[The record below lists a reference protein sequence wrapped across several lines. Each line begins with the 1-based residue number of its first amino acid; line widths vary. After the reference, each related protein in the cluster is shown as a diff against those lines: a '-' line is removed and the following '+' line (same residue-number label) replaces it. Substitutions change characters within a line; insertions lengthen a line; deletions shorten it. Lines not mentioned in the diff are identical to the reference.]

1 MIQRIFYPGRFRL
14 STLLTVVMNDVPQL
28 YRSQKFAAIKSVQ
41 LEDSETLAF
50 IISEVLITCLKWT
63 ADMITE
69 SLIHVNLSS
78 ASISPKTLQMQS
90 EGRVFLLFIELC
102 QRRSEVCEGLT
113 AGSLQYP
120 KLLMTR
126 DSSSDVLTI
135 GVAKKSLGFMVA
147 NVSTESA
154 PPVDKLINL
163 TTQLEIGEKALHMVT
178 SALQTVEHQCTDI
191 DLCLQQSFHHNCD
204 INDANSSWLSR
215 RIRELASSIQSISPA
230 IIDFMQSSMLSFDR
244 NGDMNDSRSSE
255 CARIWL
261 TACFRDELNIE
272 WGGIWPSNS
281 STAPLTHVQATSNK
295 EFSLQGLHTV
305 SHLARSEILR
315 LYSQAR
321 SRAVLFSILT
331 SAGGSLHPS
340 LSGLITEELLPQ
352 VCTVLLS
359 LHS

>member
-1 MIQRIFYPGRFRL
+1 
-14 STLLTVVMNDVPQL
+14 VPQP
-28 YRSQKFAAIKSVQ
+28 YRSQKFATIKSEQ

-50 IISEVLITCLKWT
+50 IICEVLSTCLKWT

-69 SLIHVNLSS
+69 SLISNSS
-78 ASISPKTLQMQS
+78 NASLSPKTFQMQS

-102 QRRSEVCEGLT
+102 QRRSEVSEGLT

-120 KLLMTR
+120 KLMTG

-135 GVAKKSLGFMVA
+135 GIAKKSLGFMVA
-147 NVSTESA
+147 TVSTESV
-154 PPVDKLINL
+154 PPADKLMTL
-163 TTQLEIGEKALHMVT
+163 TTQIEIGEKALHMVT
-178 SALQTVEHQCTDI
+178 SALETVEHLYTDI
-191 DLCLQQSFHHNCD
+191 DLCLQQNFHHNAD
-204 INDANSSWLSR
+204 INNANISWLSC

-272 WGGIWPSNS
+272 WGGIWSSNS
-281 STAPLTHVQATSNK
+281 STAPLAHVEATSHK
-295 EFSLQGLHTV
+295 EFSLQGLQAV

-340 LSGLITEELLPQ
+340 LISLITAELLPQ
-352 VCTVLLS
+352 VCAVLLG